1 MIFFIFLLL
10 LSFLLLLY
18 YTGVR
23 PRKVVVLMRRP
34 LVRDCGSC
42 ASNPAGR
49 SGGSL
54 IFGTRCRLA
63 RSPAPQRPR
72 APVTTRG
79 SHCTEAERF
88 TPNQSPSASIPKNT
102 PRWWHPSPGRGA
114 VGGWLCECVC
124 VCVCVFRECVDHPHA
139 LDAAW

>member
-1 MIFFIFLLL
+1 
-10 LSFLLLLY
+10 
-18 YTGVR
+18 
-23 PRKVVVLMRRP
+23 MRRP

-42 ASNPAGR
+42 ASSPAGR

-54 IFGTRCRLA
+54 IFGTRCRLPT
-63 RSPAPQRPR
+63 PAPPRPR

-102 PRWWHPSPGRGA
+102 PRWWHPSSGRG
-114 VGGWLCECVC
+114 GEGEWLCECVC
-124 VCVCVFRECVDHPHA
+124 VYVSVCLCVCVFRGCVDHPRA
-139 LDAAW
+139 LDAVATRRERCCSNIK